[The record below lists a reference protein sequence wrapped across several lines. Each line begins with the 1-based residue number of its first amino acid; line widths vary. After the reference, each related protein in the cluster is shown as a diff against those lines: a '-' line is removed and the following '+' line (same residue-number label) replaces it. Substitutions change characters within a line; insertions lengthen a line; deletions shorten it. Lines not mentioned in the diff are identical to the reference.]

1 MTITRRGETRTA
13 VTVTSGHVRRH
24 DLSRHWRNSRTLGRH
39 DRAGRKYHGTGNYLH
54 SNVPSAS
61 HSNVPSA
68 NHGQI

>member
-1 MTITRRGETRTA
+1 MTFIRPGETRTA

-24 DLSRHWRNSRTLGRH
+24 DLSRHWRNSRTLDRH

-54 SNVPSAS
+54 SNVP
-61 HSNVPSA
+61 PA